1 MYFVEL
7 HMEKKASCLVRY
19 SFELQR
25 LLLMNFCSLEIAI
38 PEDVQI
44 FFFPL
49 RLLPSFHKHC
59 YIYVYVTH
67 VLHVYVTQ
75 YPQTWFVVVFFFFL
89 GGPVIIPREGKE
101 KPFLRRNL
109 VDLHPRKEIYGECK
123 RNQPTKQ
130 QQQQTKP
137 PPHPN

>member
-1 MYFVEL
+1 MF
-7 HMEKKASCLVRY
+7 RFFF
-19 SFELQR
+19 SFEAVAIFSQT
-25 LLLMNFCSLEIAI
+25 LLRICVCNT
-38 PEDVQI
+38 
-44 FFFPL
+44 
-49 RLLPSFHKHC
+49 
-59 YIYVYVTH
+59 Y

-75 YPQTWFVVVFFFFL
+75 YVHVKPIDMFFFFFFL
-89 GGPVIIPREGKE
+89 GGPVIRPREGKE

-130 QQQQTKP
+130 QQQQQTKN